1 MKKISNDFYNE
12 NKHILNKLF
21 KQRENEI
28 YNVRKKERKIIT
40 QYYKEYNDIFV
51 AINNI
56 PNGFTETRNNIQN
69 SITKYLEKLNEFQG
83 IENEKFYKEGFS
95 DAINLIFDCYKKNEK
110 KKNYKL

>member
-95 DAINLIFDCYKKNEK
+95 DAINLIFDCYKKKWKEK
-110 KKNYKL
+110 EL

>member
-1 MKKISNDFYNE
+1 MG
-12 NKHILNKLF
+12 LLKL
-21 KQRENEI
+21 E
-28 YNVRKKERKIIT
+28 
-40 QYYKEYNDIFV
+40 
-51 AINNI
+51 
-56 PNGFTETRNNIQN
+56 N